1 MTNQQHASTRLTKQQ
16 KWVVGSTAAGFML
29 ENMDMMFVSFA
40 LSSIIVDLHLT
51 GGQAGLISSITNL
64 GMLIGGVIFGLLADR
79 VGRIKT
85 FNWTI
90 FIFAIGTA
98 LMYFVHDIHQVYWLR
113 FLTGLGAGGEYGVA
127 MALIAENFPQHKVG
141 RMTSIGAIGGQMGA
155 ILAALL
161 AALVLARSSWH
172 VLFLFGLLPVG
183 LTFFVRRHV
192 KENERFTQAQTK
204 THRPKISLKP
214 LFGSVKVAYQ
224 TLALMVMAIVQIA
237 GYFGLMNWLPTM
249 MQKRLNLS
257 VAGSSLWMIATIIGM
272 SLGMLVF
279 GSLLDHFG
287 PRLAFA
293 SFLLGSALMV
303 FALTLAQNMLTLT
316 IAGAAVGF
324 FSNGMFGGYGAVISR
339 LYPLEIRATAN
350 NVIVNVG
357 RAIGGFSSVVIG
369 ILITHHS
376 LLFVMAC
383 LSGMY
388 LLSLMVMLTVPGIH
402 ALKGDKI
409 KY

>member
-1 MTNQQHASTRLTKQQ
+1 MQMQKTSIMTLTRQQ

-40 LSSIIVDLHLT
+40 LSSMMIDLHLT

-64 GMLIGGVIFGLLADR
+64 GMLIGGIIFGLLADR
-79 VGRIKT
+79 IGRIKT

-90 FIFAIGTA
+90 FIFAFGTA
-98 LMYFVHDIHQVYWLR
+98 LMYFVKDIQQVYWLR

-127 MALIAENFPQHKVG
+127 MALIAENFPPNKVG

-161 AALVLARSSWH
+161 AALVLAQASWH

-192 KENERFTQAQTK
+192 KESARFAQPKAAFK
-204 THRPKISLKP
+204 TANISLKP
-214 LFGSVKVAYQ
+214 LFSTAKVTYQ
-224 TLALMVMAIVQIA
+224 TLALMLMAIVQIA

-249 MQKRLNLS
+249 MQKRLGLT
-257 VAGSSLWMIATIIGM
+257 VAGSSLWMVATILGM

-279 GSLLDHFG
+279 GTILDRLG
-287 PRLAFA
+287 PRLAFGA
-293 SFLLGSALMV
+293 FLIGSALMV
-303 FALTLAQNMLTLT
+303 FALTLADNMVTLTL
-316 IAGAAVGF
+316 AGAAVGF

-369 ILITHHS
+369 LLMAKHS
-376 LLFVMAC
+376 IFFVMAC
-383 LSGMY
+383 LSAMY
-388 LLSLMVMLTVPGIH
+388 MLSLFVMLTVPGIRG
-402 ALKGDKI
+402 LTPGKI
-409 KY
+409 KD